1 MQVTLLGLGSIL
13 MQDDGVGVH
22 AIRYIQEHYDTPG
35 LEIVDGGTSG
45 LDLIPYIENR
55 DRVLVVDATDFGQ
68 DPGYIGVLRDAE
80 IPAIF
85 GEKGSL
91 HHIGLMDV
99 LATVQLLGISPKEI
113 CLIGM
118 QPQTIALGLE
128 LSGVIQEKL
137 GMLVAR
143 VIEQLE
149 AWGVACRQRN

>member
-1 MQVTLLGLGSIL
+1 MTTTLLGLGSIL

-22 AIRYIQEHYDTPG
+22 AVKYIQEHYDTPG

-55 DRVLVVDATDFGQ
+55 DRVLVVDATDFGKE
-68 DPGYIGVLRDAE
+68 PGYIDVLRDDE
-80 IPAIF
+80 IPALF
-85 GEKGSL
+85 GEKASL

-99 LATVQLLGISPKEI
+99 LATVQLLNIAPKEI

-137 GMLVAR
+137 DILVGK
-143 VIEQLE
+143 IINQLE
-149 AWGVACRQRN
+149 NWGVTCSRRN

>member
-1 MQVTLLGLGSIL
+1 MTTTLLGLGSIL

-22 AIRYIQEHYDTPG
+22 AVKYIQENYDTPG
-35 LEIVDGGTSG
+35 LEIVDGGTGG

-55 DRVLVVDATDFGQ
+55 DRVLVVDATDFGEE
-68 DPGYIGVLRDAE
+68 PGYIGVLRDDE

-99 LATVQLLGISPKEI
+99 LATVQLMDIAPKEI
-113 CLIGM
+113 CLIGI

-128 LSGVIQEKL
+128 LSEEIQEHL
-137 GMLVAR
+137 GTLVGKI
-143 VIEQLE
+143 VEQLQT
-149 AWGVACRQRN
+149 WGVACRRRD